1 MKKDFEYIRIP
12 KVSLRKFQKGE
23 NVFKDSMGRQ
33 ILVLRSIDSFYHEVM
48 VDGQKRACSL
58 FWSKSRYGS
67 AQDCIFAYRDNEST
81 FKVSGFDATIEAFI
95 SHFRVGEGIVALV
108 IGDSRDF
115 EGKRFKPKTV
125 LDISAKANPRVFEGK
140 LVFSAQNVVSMQPG
154 QRTRFSPDKDVEVS
168 LANEECFDSV
178 VTYMKINLG
187 KIRERVQ
194 KIMLQNL
201 ETEAE
206 ILRLRES
213 IRRRRSDL
221 IQEMNK

>member
-33 ILVLRSIDSFYHEVM
+33 ILVLGSIDSFYHEVM
-48 VDGQKRACSL
+48 IDGQKKACSL
-58 FWSKSRYGS
+58 FWSKSRYGNTK
-67 AQDCIFAYRDNEST
+67 DCIFAHRDNESR
-81 FKVSGFDATIEAFI
+81 FKISGFDATIEVFV
-95 SHFRVGEGIVALV
+95 SSFRVGEGVVELS
-108 IGDSRDF
+108 IGDSRGF

-125 LDISAKANPRVFEGK
+125 LEISAKANPRVIDGK
-140 LVFSAQNVVSMQPG
+140 LVVRAQDVVSMQPG
-154 QRTRFSPDKDVEVS
+154 QRTRFSPEKDVEIELS
-168 LANEECFDSV
+168 NEECFESV
-178 VTYMKINLG
+178 VTYMQISLG
-187 KIRERVQ
+187 KIQERVQ

-206 ILRLRES
+206 ISRLRES
-213 IRRRRSDL
+213 IRRRRIDL